1 MIFVLSFF
9 NPINL
14 LIIINLA
21 VLIFYKVFSFEFLY
35 TLTPLLFMSPVY
47 TVYIYRFA
55 RKYTLDEV
63 KQSIKLD
70 SNVWRI
76 FGYIVIIIG
85 ILELAYFGIPLLG
98 HVKYVHFGFTIL
110 HHIAV
115 SSWILVFVN
124 LKYSWVEKFKI
135 SYALI
140 FPLLIFNRDIF
151 LLTLCCI
158 IFVKLINNQIKLW
171 HLFLTSSLFIV
182 LFSFVGKLRSG
193 NVQEIIDLPT
203 KFDLESVN
211 LITFWLFT
219 YATSPM
225 FNVHYSY
232 GSGERIRYDPLLTVF
247 PEFYKLVELLSFP
260 GLYLYLIIGMLLT
273 LLPAAMRFPGWLCFS
288 FFFYY
293 QFLMGCVF
301 SNKLG
306 NTHTIYI
313 FLIFFTITV
322 FRQVFGNR
330 KLR

>member
-1 MIFVLSFF
+1 MNVF
-9 NPINL
+9 
-14 LIIINLA
+14 
-21 VLIFYKVFSFEFLY
+21 VLIFYKVFSFEFFL
-35 TLTPLLFMSPVY
+35 TLTPLFFISPLY
-47 TVYIYRFA
+47 TIYIFRVA
-55 RKYTLDEV
+55 RKYSLDKV
-63 KQSIKLD
+63 KNSIELD

-98 HVKYVHFGFTIL
+98 HIKYVHFGFTIL

-124 LKYSWVEKFKI
+124 LKYSWVERFKI
-135 SYALI
+135 SYTLI
-140 FPLLIFNRDIF
+140 FPLLIFNRDLF

-158 IFVKLINNQIKLW
+158 VFVKVINNQLKLR
-171 HLFLTSSLFIV
+171 HLFLTSTLFII

-193 NVQEIIDLPT
+193 NVQAIIDLPT
-203 KFDLESVN
+203 RFDLESVN
-211 LITFWLFT
+211 LVTFWLFT

-232 GSGERIRYDPLLTVF
+232 GSGDRIRYEPLLTVF

-260 GLYLYLIIGMLLT
+260 GLYLYLIIGMLVT
-273 LLPAAMRFPGWLCFS
+273 MIPAVIRFPGWLCFS

-306 NTHTIYI
+306 NTHTIYVC
-313 FLIFFTITV
+313 LLFFTITV
-322 FRQVFGNR
+322 FRQLFGNGKIR
-330 KLR
+330 KL